1 MTQFYVIE
9 IQTYQDGS
17 FGDIKHIAYD
27 EDPGIARL
35 KGEAKWH
42 EIMAAAAVST
52 LPCHAVTL
60 LTTDGRCIMN
70 GCYRHTVTP
79 EPEPTPETEEPTE

>member
-1 MTQFYVIE
+1 MFQYYIIE
-9 IQTYQDGS
+9 IQKYANGEY
-17 FGDIKHIAYD
+17 GDLKHIAYD
-27 EDPGIARL
+27 EDPTAARL

-60 LTTDGRCIMN
+60 ITTDGRCIMN
-70 GCYRHTVTP
+70 GCYRHAVQP
-79 EPEPTPETEEPTE
+79 ESTTEPEEPTE

>member
-9 IQTYQDGS
+9 IQTYQDGT

-27 EDPGIARL
+27 EDPGVARL

-42 EIMAAAAVST
+42 EIMASAAVST

-60 LTTDGRCIMN
+60 LTTDGRCIMH
-70 GCYRHTVTP
+70 GCYRHAVQP
-79 EPEPTPETEEPTE
+79 ESTTEPEEPTE